1 MTNIAALRGSLTGG
15 SDIVGQ
21 VGDERQ
27 DLSQAITDEDIKRFN
42 YAQLSPQEQLN
53 RILGLS
59 AQLQALQQGN
69 VGYEASG
76 SGGIGGIFGNL
87 LGSALGG
94 GGGGGGLLGGIGS
107 LFGFQDG
114 GMVPQDGMPMD
125 PMAPPAGPPGAPLA
139 DPMMDSAGPMPS
151 AAPEMMPKMAEVD
164 QITAIAGPDVSELD
178 KAEGILQGLAAA
190 SGGTLKVT
198 RKTKGGKKK

>member
-1 MTNIAALRGSLTGG
+1 M
-15 SDIVGQ
+15 
-21 VGDERQ
+21 
-27 DLSQAITDEDIKRFN
+27 F
-42 YAQLSPQEQLN
+42 
-53 RILGLS
+53 GLC
-59 AQLQALQQGN
+59 
-69 VGYEASG
+69 
-76 SGGIGGIFGNL
+76 
-87 LGSALGG
+87 
-94 GGGGGGLLGGIGS
+94 GGGGLGGLGS

-125 PMAPPAGPPGAPLA
+125 PMAPAGPPVAPLA

-151 AAPEMMPKMAEVD
+151 AAPEMMSPEPMGVEMMSMD
-164 QITAIAGPDVSELD
+164 MLAGPEVSELD